1 MPHLFLYEM
10 PSFIQE
16 NKELI
21 IVLVIGA
28 FAGYI
33 AEFIVPG
40 RGYGLLVTTA
50 IGMAGGWL
58 GNMLFKG
65 IIHFNTDI
73 PYLNEIIRATIGS
86 MVIVILLNL
95 ILDNKKDNKRRE
107 KNVYDWEN
115 E

>member
-10 PSFIQE
+10 PAFIHD

-21 IVLVIGA
+21 IILIIGA
-28 FAGYI
+28 IAGYI

-73 PYLNEIIRATIGS
+73 PYLNEIIRAIIGS
-86 MVIVILLNL
+86 MIIVIIFNL
-95 ILDNKKDNKRRE
+95 IFDNKKERRRE

>member
-10 PSFIQE
+10 SAFIHD

-21 IVLVIGA
+21 IILIIGA
-28 FAGYI
+28 IAGYI

-58 GNMLFKG
+58 GNMLFKSF
-65 IIHFNTDI
+65 INFNTDI
-73 PYLNEIIRATIGS
+73 PYLNEVIRAVIGS
-86 MVIVILLNL
+86 MIIVILFNL
-95 ILDNKKDNKRRE
+95 IFDNKKNKRKE

>member
-10 PSFIQE
+10 PAFIE
-16 NKELI
+16 EHKELI
-21 IVLVIGA
+21 IILIIGA

-58 GNMLFKG
+58 GNMLFKSF
-65 IIHFNTDI
+65 IHFNTDI
-73 PYLNEIIRATIGS
+73 PYLNEIIRATIGA
-86 MVIVILLNL
+86 MIIVIGLNL
-95 ILDNKKDNKRRE
+95 LLDNKKNKRKE

>member
-10 PSFIQE
+10 PAIIHD
-16 NKELI
+16 NKDLI
-21 IVLVIGA
+21 IILIIGA
-28 FAGYI
+28 LAGYI

-58 GNMLFKG
+58 GNLIFKG
-65 IIHFNTDI
+65 IINFNTDI

-86 MVIVILLNL
+86 MIIVIGLNL
-95 ILDNKKDNKRRE
+95 LLDNKKNKRRE